1 VLIDGEYFRL
11 LFVLYIKLF
20 SQLLQDCRR
29 ASLVVQDE
37 LIAVAIKELAV
48 SSNSDPAAAAAQ
60 MTIKSGSSVSDHS
73 QQHQHQ
79 QMMLGSG
86 DAAAAAAFR
95 SQLPAAAVDDVVHCE
110 GQVMAEIGHHP
121 RSLSGLE
128 SFFFSLRT
136 VASTGAARKTKD
148 QFYFAFVLFVGFIS
162 RCRAACASM
171 VQGQRRRPKMGRA
184 CGHATLRGLLPCCC
198 CLCC

>member
-1 VLIDGEYFRL
+1 VNTFGSC
-11 LFVLYIKLF
+11 LFLHIKLF
-20 SQLLQDCRR
+20 SQLLQHFRR
-29 ASLVVQDE
+29 DSLVVQDE

-48 SSNSDPAAAAAQ
+48 SSNSDPAAAAAAAP
-60 MTIKSGSSVSDHS
+60 MTINSGSSVSDHL

-79 QMMLGSG
+79 QMMPGSG
-86 DAAAAAAFR
+86 DAVAAASFR

-148 QFYFAFVLFVGFIS
+148 QFCFALVLFVGFIS
-162 RCRAACASM
+162 RCRSACASM
-171 VQGQRRRPKMGRA
+171 V
-184 CGHATLRGLLPCCC
+184 
-198 CLCC
+198 

>member
-1 VLIDGEYFRL
+1 MNTFGSC
-11 LFVLYIKLF
+11 LFLHIKLF
-20 SQLLQDCRR
+20 SQLLQDFRR
-29 ASLVVQDE
+29 DSLVVQDE

-48 SSNSDPAAAAAQ
+48 SSNSDPAAAAAAAPT
-60 MTIKSGSSVSDHS
+60 TINSGSSVSDHS

-79 QMMLGSG
+79 IMMPGSG
-86 DAAAAAAFR
+86 DAVAAASFR

-148 QFYFAFVLFVGFIS
+148 QFFF
-162 RCRAACASM
+162 
-171 VQGQRRRPKMGRA
+171 P
-184 CGHATLRGLLPCCC
+184 LLC
-198 CLCC
+198 CL